1 MGNLNTPGV
10 VKFWWKNELV
20 ETPYKNIH
28 EIPVIDINKRETR
41 IAGQQQDIAILHF
54 SDSAKSAEIVQ
65 KIKLNN
71 TLVYAVPNQN
81 SK

>member
-41 IAGQQQDIAILHF
+41 IAG
-54 SDSAKSAEIVQ
+54 
-65 KIKLNN
+65 
-71 TLVYAVPNQN
+71 
-81 SK
+81 